1 MSYGYYAFH
10 GGKMKSRTGF
20 EFAASCLIL
29 NIFLLFVSFDSALA
43 QKLTASAN
51 ATATASFRV
60 RVAVAVPDSGVSS
73 VKGIQYAEISSDD
86 LHSLFAP
93 TELLDKQGNAP
104 SYRGNTGKELA
115 IPGRAI
121 KGKKLIVFV
130 NN

>member
-1 MSYGYYAFH
+1 
-10 GGKMKSRTGF
+10 MKSRAGF

-43 QKLTASAN
+43 QKRTASAN
-51 ATATASFRV
+51 ATASFRV
-60 RVAVAVPDSGVSS
+60 RVAVAVSDSGVSS
-73 VKGIQYAEISSDD
+73 VKGIQYAEISTDD